1 MFKKVMSLLTAVA
14 VIIAGIQFTPANK
27 VNAAV
32 TSSGG
37 SKSWKLVWSEDF
49 NGNVGSGVDTSVW
62 NYDTGNSGWGNN
74 EIQNYTTSTNNVYIA
89 DTIMGIRSLVTADVL
104 QLRHREKMDRLHQ
117 ED

>member
-37 SKSWKLVWSEDF
+37 SGSWKLVWSEDF
-49 NGNVGSGVDTSVW
+49 NGNVGSGV
-62 NYDTGNSGWGNN
+62 
-74 EIQNYTTSTNNVYIA
+74 
-89 DTIMGIRSLVTADVL
+89 
-104 QLRHREKMDRLHQ
+104 
-117 ED
+117 